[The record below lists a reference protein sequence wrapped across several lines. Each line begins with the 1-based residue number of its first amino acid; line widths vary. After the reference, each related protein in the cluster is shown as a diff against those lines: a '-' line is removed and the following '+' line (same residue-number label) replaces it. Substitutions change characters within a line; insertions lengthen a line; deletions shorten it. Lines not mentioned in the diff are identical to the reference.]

1 MIKHL
6 KIVIIVYV
14 CFCGIQLSL
23 AQSSDNYPFRHGED
37 LQYKVFY
44 NLAWV
49 WVDAAAVSFTV
60 TDSIYKKKK
69 AIYFSSRGRSK
80 SSYDWIFKVREAF
93 SSYVNPIDLSP
104 FQYVRDTR
112 EGSHYVKNKY
122 VFSLSQNEIYSFI
135 NDSEEESKKDTL
147 NYSSPIFDILSAT
160 YYLRTIDFENK
171 NIGDTIP
178 VNTVMDN
185 ELIKI
190 NVVFLGVEKLEHRN
204 NNTYPCYKF
213 KTKGVEG
220 SIFDE
225 NSEFFVWVSKD
236 KNKIPIKV
244 ESEILVGTVKA
255 FISSIKNPKDSTSV
269 IIQDFL

>member
-1 MIKHL
+1 MS
-6 KIVIIVYV
+6 
-14 CFCGIQLSL
+14 GSQLSL
-23 AQSSDNYPFRHGED
+23 AQVTDNYPFRYGEH
-37 LQYKVFY
+37 LRYKVFY

-49 WVDAAAVSFTV
+49 WVDAADVTFSV
-60 TDSIYKKKK
+60 TDSIYKNKK

-80 SSYDWIFKVREAF
+80 SNYDWIFRVREAF
-93 SSYVNPIDLSP
+93 SSFINPIDLSP
-104 FQYVRDTR
+104 YLYIRNTR
-112 EGSHYVKNKY
+112 EGSHYVNNKY
-122 VFSLSQNEIYSFI
+122 IFSLDHNKIYSFI
-135 NDSEEESKKDTL
+135 NDSENDSKKDTL
-147 NYSSPIFDILSAT
+147 NYTSPVFDILSAT

-171 NIGDTIP
+171 NVGDTIP

-190 NVVFLGVEKLEHRN
+190 NVVFLGEENLIHRN
-204 NNTYPCYKF
+204 NNIYPCYKF

-225 NSEFFVWVSKD
+225 DSEFFVWVSKD

-244 ESEILVGTVKA
+244 ESKILVGTVKA